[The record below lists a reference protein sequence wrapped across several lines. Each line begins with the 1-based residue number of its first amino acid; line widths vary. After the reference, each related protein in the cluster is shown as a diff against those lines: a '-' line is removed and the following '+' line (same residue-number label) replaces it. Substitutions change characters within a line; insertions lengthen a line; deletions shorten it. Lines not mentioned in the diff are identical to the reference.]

1 MLTQQPLPIDSEPM
15 RIAILAY
22 AGCMATE
29 IFAVADVLLIATHVA
44 RALRK
49 TVYPPF
55 EVQVVGLGG
64 RKVTVAGGFT
74 VGVQRPVGVV
84 DLLVVPG
91 LEIRR
96 LDEWDSK
103 LAPLCPEIAFIR
115 KSFASGTSVAAVC
128 IGAFLLGEASLLAGR
143 KATTAWLC
151 ATEFASR
158 YPATT
163 LCTDAVLV
171 EDGAVTTTG
180 AVSSAFDLAIH
191 LVKKA
196 LGAEVATAT
205 ARLALLSQPRAS
217 QAPFVDS
224 ALLGP
229 PSLRSFA
236 QSVTQWLG
244 ARIAEPYDLERLAQA
259 FHVSTRTLL
268 RRVKAQ
274 TGDSPLALLQ
284 QARVDKAKQM
294 LEDRAWSIAQITEAV
309 GYADVPTFSRL
320 FASRVGETPA
330 RYRRRQMAYE

>member
-1 MLTQQPLPIDSEPM
+1 MPAKLPSPKKTRPV

-29 IFAVADVLLIATHVA
+29 IFAVADVLLIATHLA
-44 RALRK
+44 RALRM
-49 TVYPPF
+49 TASPPF
-55 EVQVVGLGG
+55 DVQVVGLGG
-64 RKVTVAGGFT
+64 RMVTVAGGFS
-74 VGVQRPVGVV
+74 VGVQRPAGAY
-84 DLLVVPG
+84 DLLIVPG
-91 LEIRR
+91 LEIRQ

-103 LAPLCPEIAFIR
+103 LAPLKRELAFVR
-115 KSFASGTSVAAVC
+115 KSFASGTPVASVC
-128 IGAFLLGEASLLAGR
+128 IGTFLLGEAGLLDGR

-151 ATEFASR
+151 AGALASR

-163 LCTDAVLV
+163 LHADAVLV
-171 EDGAVTTTG
+171 EDGAITTTG

-191 LVKKA
+191 LVKKT

-205 ARLALLSQPRAS
+205 ARLALLSQPRTS

-224 ALLGP
+224 ALSGP
-229 PSLRSFA
+229 TGLPSFA
-236 QSVTQWLG
+236 HSVAQWLG
-244 ARIAEPYDLERLAQA
+244 TRLTEAYDLERLAQA

-284 QARVDKAKQM
+284 QARVDKAKQ
-294 LEDRAWSIAQITEAV
+294 LLSDSAWSVAQITEAV

-330 RYRRRQMAYE
+330 RYRRRQA